1 MRPFRSR
8 ASPTIREH
16 VVLRRDVGANA
27 ALGRFEVG
35 DHDLRSLGREPRC
48 DRGADPLRAAGDDRD
63 LPVEGAHRSGENEVG
78 TRIRFCC
85 VWKSG
90 CTFARN
96 SFQRGSAWSRARR
109 SSRSANES

>member
-8 ASPTIREH
+8 ASPTIRDTSSSDETSA
-16 VVLRRDVGANA
+16 RMPPSGGSRSAID
-27 ALGRFEVG
+27 
-35 DHDLRSLGREPRC
+35 DLRSLGLEPGG
-48 DRGADPLRAAGDDRD
+48 DRRADPLRAAGDDRD
-63 LPVEGAHRSGENEVG
+63 LPVEGAHASGENEVG